1 MRAFNSFDVYR
12 NNDNKYIVKT
22 YRAGLINELKNL
34 NVELVLSEK
43 FENFWKQMS
52 NFSTSEDL
60 KLPEGI
66 NAEFRE
72 YQTKGFGWLWFMY
85 KYGLNGILAD
95 DMGLGKTLQ
104 ALAVVQ
110 KAKEEDGP
118 MPVLVICPT
127 TVVFNWESEIQKFA
141 PTLTTL
147 KLAGVERKQFFKEI
161 PNYDVVITSYALVRR
176 DINKL
181 KEYNFRYVILDESQ
195 NIKNAMSQT
204 AQAVKKIQASHKL
217 ALSGTPIENKLEELW
232 SVFDFLMPGFL
243 FSMAEFNSRY
253 QV

>member
-1 MRAFNSFDVYR
+1 M
-12 NNDNKYIVKT
+12 
-22 YRAGLINELKNL
+22 
-34 NVELVLSEK
+34 
-43 FENFWKQMS
+43 
-52 NFSTSEDL
+52 
-60 KLPEGI
+60 
-66 NAEFRE
+66 
-72 YQTKGFGWLWFMY
+72 
-85 KYGLNGILAD
+85 
-95 DMGLGKTLQ
+95 
-104 ALAVVQ
+104 
-110 KAKEEDGP
+110 
-118 MPVLVICPT
+118 VICPT

-147 KLAGVERKQFFKEI
+147 KLAGVDRKQFFKEI

-204 AQAVKKIQASHKL
+204 AQAVKKLQASHKL

-243 FSMAEFNSRY
+243 FNMAEFNARY
-253 QV
+253 VNPIMER